1 MAAPAVHDG
10 RYAIDIRVF
19 LAIITLTMTAS
30 FLCGVTMVPLNTTST
45 RDDTTQT
52 IQAGGLLEGDHTA
65 DEHRPSGQHLLVDIR
80 NVDGDFLNSEERLS
94 QAMVDT
100 VREAG

>member
-1 MAAPAVHDG
+1 MAAQVVHDG

-19 LAIITLTMTAS
+19 LVIITLTMTAS
-30 FLCGVTMVPLNTTST
+30 FLSGVAMVPLK
-45 RDDTTQT
+45 DDTPS
-52 IQAGGLLEGDHTA
+52 AGGLLEGDQTA

-100 VREAG
+100 VNEAG